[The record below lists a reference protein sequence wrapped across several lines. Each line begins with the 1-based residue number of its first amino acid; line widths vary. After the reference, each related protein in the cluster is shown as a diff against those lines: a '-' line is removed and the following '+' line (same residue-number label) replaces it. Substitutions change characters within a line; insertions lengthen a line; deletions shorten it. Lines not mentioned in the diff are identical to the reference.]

1 MLTLMVPGK
10 VFFSLFELSDFHV
23 FLKVACQQHVH
34 TVRVC
39 VSLSVGMEDISPG
52 LMLPESTDDRGW
64 VVVGTCP
71 ADSTHADCLHL
82 HLSVPVQHSVS
93 VPLPCRGEQR
103 RQRGH
108 VSISVLITELACGSE
123 CQINQASLSVVRVI

>member
-1 MLTLMVPGK
+1 M
-10 VFFSLFELSDFHV
+10 F
-23 FLKVACQQHVH
+23 FLKWLVNNMYTLCVS
-34 TVRVC
+34 

-52 LMLPESTDDRGW
+52 LMLPESTDDRGR

-71 ADSTHADCLHL
+71 ADSTHTDCLHL

-93 VPLPCRGEQR
+93 VPLPSRGEQR

-108 VSISVLITELACGSE
+108 VYLCTH
-123 CQINQASLSVVRVI
+123 N